1 VVIDVKLVP
10 AVAVTH
16 VTGIADV
23 DIEPAVIVDID
34 ENRAGT
40 PHAILLEPRFGGDVF
55 ELEITFIEIE
65 FIGAHVGRKED
76 VGETIVIDIADGDP
90 AAVIEVPEKEAIVE
104 ALIDDL
110 VIEVNAGV
118 FHKLE

>member
-1 VVIDVKLVP
+1 
-10 AVAVTH
+10 VAVTH

-118 FHKLE
+118 FHQLE